1 MIAVLVCLAAGACKG
16 DPGHP
21 TARQTAIAASS
32 SEVASPPSPDDGEDA
47 QSCAGLAPLATR
59 FPAAERIV
67 AIGDVHGDL
76 AATRA
81 AFRLAGAI
89 DEQDRWIGG
98 RLVVVQTGDLLDR
111 GDDEQAILDLLK
123 ELAIQA
129 RAAGGALHVLNGNH
143 EFMNARGDFRY
154 ITPGGF
160 ADFRDA
166 AGLDLTRPQLETL
179 PSDQRARA
187 AAFLPGGPYA
197 RLLAGHNT
205 IVMVGD
211 TVFVHGGV
219 LPEHAKYGIERINRE
234 ARCWLQGGGQFPE
247 IFQRRAVT
255 SPVWSREYSAEA
267 PACDTLEKTLAMLG
281 AARMVVGHT
290 VQRSG
295 INAACDRR
303 VWRIDVGMAA
313 HYGGSVQVLE
323 IRGSTV
329 RVLRETAL

>member
-1 MIAVLVCLAAGACKG
+1 M
-16 DPGHP
+16 
-21 TARQTAIAASS
+21 
-32 SEVASPPSPDDGEDA
+32 
-47 QSCAGLAPLATR
+47 
-59 FPAAERIV
+59 

-81 AFRLAGAI
+81 ALRLVQAI
-89 DEQDRWIGG
+89 DENDRWIGG
-98 RLVVVQTGDLLDR
+98 DLVVVQTGDILDR
-111 GDDEQAILDLLK
+111 GDDEQAILDLLDD
-123 ELAIQA
+123 LAGQA
-129 RAAGGALHVLNGNH
+129 KAAGGALHVLNGNH

-160 ADFRDA
+160 VDFHDA
-166 AGLDLTRPQLETL
+166 EGLDLDRPGLEAV
-179 PSDQRARA
+179 PEGQRARA

-219 LPEHAKYGIERINRE
+219 LPGHAEHGIERINDE
-234 ARCWLQGGGQFPE
+234 SRCWLQGVGEFPA
-247 IFQRRAVT
+247 IFKSRTIT
-255 SPVWSREYSAEA
+255 SPVWSRDYSADA
-267 PACDTLEKTLAMLG
+267 PACDKLDKTLAMLG

-290 VQRSG
+290 VQPNG
-295 INAACDRR
+295 INAACNDR

-313 HYGGSVQVLE
+313 HYGGSTQALE

-329 RVLRETAL
+329 RVLRE